1 MATLFQ
7 RAHEIVQ
14 AKANK
19 ALDSAEKPDEMLDLS
34 YEQMLDQITQ
44 VRRALVDIAASRK
57 QLELQEQQLQHSV
70 DHLQDQAKAALTQ
83 GKDDLAKEALSRKA
97 AAQAQIDSMEPQ
109 HQQLTEQEEK
119 LEKTLAALQQRVNQ
133 FRTQK
138 EVLKAQYSAAKAVS
152 SVDENVGGIS
162 KTFGDSGEA
171 LQRAQ
176 DKIASMQAH
185 AGAVDE
191 LLQSGVLED
200 VGGSTDD
207 IQQELDKAGG
217 RRGGQRA
224 GGHEG
229 GDRRRRLDA
238 GGRLGLLIVV
248 ASGGEPQLAE
258 EGRRVRAAGS
268 GPASRSGWGAPTP
281 ASPPAGRPGD
291 PPRRGDWRRRCG
303 RRPCRRRPP
312 LRAAAGRPSASSRR
326 APRRALRRRDSPA
339 PAVGPFHQVGDPDAE
354 NELPLFFGSEEA
366 VGETR
371 GVERL
376 PEAVAGPG
384 EVRPVGRR
392 PQPRI
397 DPAEEKAEAAR
408 RRRRRRSARR
418 PPQPVPSSSHEQRT
432 LPSGTN
438 RPGAAG
444 SRAVGSVH
452 GERLPPT
459 RSRSTSRRCTRSRR
473 RGCPSSRPASPSGSA
488 TRPLR
493 CPRCSTAWSTRATS
507 GGPAGWSS

>member
-1 MATLFQ
+1 MGRTQPPAVASNRLTVRQVGRAAHGTAADGGASAPSTDPDDDKEQIDMATLFQ
-7 RAHEIVQ
+7 RAHQIVQ

-97 AAQAQIDSMEPQ
+97 AAQAQIDAMEPQ

-152 SVDENVGGIS
+152 SVDENVAGIS
-162 KTFGDSGEA
+162 KTFGDSGET

-176 DKIASMQAH
+176 DKIANMQAH

-207 IQQELDKAGG
+207 IQQELDKAG
-217 RRGGQRA
+217 QDAEVDKRA

-258 EGRRVRAAGS
+258 RGSRVRAAGS

-291 PPRRGDWRRRCG
+291 RPRRGDWRRRCG
-303 RRPCRRRPP
+303 RRPCLRRPP
-312 LRAAAGRPSASSRR
+312 LRAAAGRPWLRVA
-326 APRRALRRRDSPA
+326 APPVGALRRRARWRRPWPA
-339 PAVGPFHQVGDPDAE
+339 P
-354 NELPLFFGSEEA
+354 
-366 VGETR
+366 
-371 GVERL
+371 
-376 PEAVAGPG
+376 PG
-384 EVRPVGRR
+384 
-392 PQPRI
+392 
-397 DPAEEKAEAAR
+397 
-408 RRRRRRSARR
+408 
-418 PPQPVPSSSHEQRT
+418 
-432 LPSGTN
+432 
-438 RPGAAG
+438 
-444 SRAVGSVH
+444 
-452 GERLPPT
+452 
-459 RSRSTSRRCTRSRR
+459 
-473 RGCPSSRPASPSGSA
+473 
-488 TRPLR
+488 
-493 CPRCSTAWSTRATS
+493 W
-507 GGPAGWSS
+507 